1 MKEITKNDFFYVISD
16 NYDEHIDRAIHYY
29 KEMHLEIPKF
39 LIKLIKNP
47 TILDLGCGTGV
58 TTSILLDFYPNAE
71 VIAIDLFDEM
81 LIHAKNRLRQYDGQ
95 VKFIKDDFRT
105 FIWEDGIDVCVSALA
120 LHHILPNEKQDLFRK
135 ICNSMNAEGRF
146 ILIDWTKFQSDMVQH
161 KAFEVAVDYATKSV
175 HDQGIVSSWL
185 EHWQNI
191 NIPDSVNDMLVW
203 LKKAGFKNA
212 ECVFRFYGLCM
223 IIAEK

>member
-1 MKEITKNDFFYVISD
+1 MKEITKNDFFYVVSD

-29 KEMHLEIPKF
+29 KEMHLEIPNF
-39 LIKLIKNP
+39 LNDKIKNP

-58 TTSILLDFYPNAE
+58 TTSILLDFYPDAE

-81 LIHAKNRLRQYDGQ
+81 LIHAKNRLQRFKEQITY
-95 VKFIKDDFRT
+95 IKGDFRSYV
-105 FIWEDGIDVCVSALA
+105 WKNGIDVCVSALA
-120 LHHILPNEKQDLFRK
+120 LHHILPKEKQLLFRN
-135 ICNSMNAEGRF
+135 IYSSLNTGGRF
-146 ILIDWTKFQSDMVQH
+146 ILIDWTKFQSSFVQH
-161 KAFEVAVDYATKSV
+161 KAYEVAIDYATKSV
-175 HDQGIVSSWL
+175 NDHKIVDSWA

-191 NIPDSVNDMLVW
+191 NIPDTIDDMLIW
-203 LKKAGFKNA
+203 LKKSGFKHA